1 MSSGPSRSCDLAQLA
16 NFRHLSSI
24 SPSSAVRVMAWLR
37 TLVTLRRATSSA
49 ALRAATA
56 ALSGIK
62 RRSALGPSTSYSV
75 TGPASSAVGEDEPH
89 PLSGASGVSTPRA
102 AADPEE
108 TEDEL
113 RRSNAAR
120 GARLRAAGDGCGR
133 GSASSNAASPSGPC
147 TIEEL
152 ANGFSAP
159 RPLSA
164 SMTSEPES
172 NGHHR
177 LPICF
182 STACAS
188 CASDRPAVDTA
199 ASDEAVRLMTV
210 STTASSRGGS
220 CGRHS
225 GVEGAMSR
233 DGCRWFATFV
243 RAAAQRL
250 EH

>member
-1 MSSGPSRSCDLAQLA
+1 
-16 NFRHLSSI
+16 
-24 SPSSAVRVMAWLR
+24 MAWLR
-37 TLVTLRRATSSA
+37 TFVTLRRAASSA
-49 ALRAATA
+49 ARRAATA

-62 RRSALGPSTSYSV
+62 RSSALGPSTSYSA
-75 TGPASSAVGEDEPH
+75 TGAASSAVGEDEPH

-108 TEDEL
+108 TEDEP

-120 GARLRAAGDGCGR
+120 GARLCAAGDGCGR
-133 GSASSNAASPSGPC
+133 GRASSNAASPSGPC
-147 TIEEL
+147 TTEEL
-152 ANGFSAP
+152 ANGLSVP

-172 NGHHR
+172 NGHHF
-177 LPICF
+177 LPNFF
-182 STACAS
+182 STPCAS

-199 ASDEAVRLMTV
+199 ASDKAARLMTV
-210 STTASSRGGS
+210 STTTSSRRGG

-233 DGCRWFATFV
+233 DGCRWFATLC
-243 RAAAQRL
+243 AWRL
-250 EH
+250 SDSNT